1 MEAYVFPPRTCLQV
15 DIPPSFV
22 HIIGCSYPLATVSPG
37 PGGNHQRL
45 GLPRWAIGYSVVC
58 LAFRRRSDWVDSGV
72 SGLACASVSV
82 GWRLCHGPPTAL
94 PCIMHQSDSAS
105 SMFARA
111 QRANFAISACVMSG
125 SSGVVTVPVK
135 LACPAS
141 KTTCALSLSSW
152 TTQMRTGLPYPV
164 AIIWLL
170 IGLTQPKRAGPFL
183 KNHPAALSRYRRNLS
198 VPTVNQETNG
208 SSGQSLGNC
217 KLSSA

>member
-1 MEAYVFPPRTCLQV
+1 VFPPRTCLRV
-15 DIPPSFV
+15 DIPPSFA
-22 HIIGCSYPLATVSPG
+22 HIIGCSDSLATVSPG
-37 PGGNHQRL
+37 TDGNHQQL

-58 LAFRRRSDWVDSGV
+58 LAFRRRSDWVDSGM

-94 PCIMHQSDSAS
+94 SCIMHQRDSAFS
-105 SMFARA
+105 IFARA
-111 QRANFAISACVMSG
+111 QRANSAISTRVMSG

-141 KTTCALSLSSW
+141 KITCALSLSPW

-164 AIIWLL
+164 ATIRLL

-183 KNHPAALSRYRRNLS
+183 KNHSAALSRSRRNLS
-198 VPTVNQETNG
+198 VPTVTQKPK
-208 SSGQSLGNC
+208 SSTGQSLGDC